1 MRSSPRTRPGRG
13 PQHIRGES
21 TRRQSP
27 HDLWLDATRTLPIL
41 DAQAQRTISGVTV
54 DIVVVGKDG
63 EVDTTLRTV
72 TIDKVERV
80 NKFASDV
87 RRIEVD
93 YEHHPTRRAEDSHTC
108 EILVHVN
115 QQLVKGSAA
124 ATEYAIA
131 LDRTLDKVEQQMRR
145 LHERRVGRRN
155 GARSR
160 GVRAAV
166 GADPDTTDVDADEPG
181 LVVKTKEFSV
191 KPMDV
196 EEAALQMDLLGHD
209 FFLFSNADSGRAA
222 VIYRRRDGQLGLIE
236 ATG

>member
-1 MRSSPRTRPGRG
+1 
-13 PQHIRGES
+13 
-21 TRRQSP
+21 
-27 HDLWLDATRTLPIL
+27 
-41 DAQAQRTISGVTV
+41 VTV
-54 DIVVVGKDG
+54 DIVVVGKHSA
-63 EVDTTLRTV
+63 VDAKLRAL
-72 TIDKVERV
+72 TIEKVERV
-80 NKFASDV
+80 HKFANDA

-93 YEHHPTRRAEDSHTC
+93 YQHHPTRRAEDSHTC

-115 QQLVKGSAA
+115 HHLVKGTAA
-124 ATEYAIA
+124 ATEYPIA

-160 GVRAAV
+160 GARGAV
-166 GADPDTTDVDADEPG
+166 GAVPDTGAAEADDEPG
-181 LVVKTKEFSV
+181 LVVKTKQFTV

-196 EEAALQMDLLGHD
+196 EEAALQMELLGHD
-209 FFLFSNADSGRAA
+209 FFLFSNADTGRAA

>member
-1 MRSSPRTRPGRG
+1 
-13 PQHIRGES
+13 
-21 TRRQSP
+21 
-27 HDLWLDATRTLPIL
+27 
-41 DAQAQRTISGVTV
+41 VTV
-54 DIVVVGKDG
+54 DIVVVGKHG
-63 EVDTTLRTV
+63 EVDANLRAL
-72 TIDKVERV
+72 TIEKVERV
-80 NKFASDV
+80 HKFANDA

-93 YEHHPTRRAEDSHTC
+93 FEHHPTRRAEDSHTC

-115 QQLVKGSAA
+115 HHLVKGTAA

-160 GVRAAV
+160 GTRAAV
-166 GADPDTTDVDADEPG
+166 GAVGDAAAVDADGDDEPG
-181 LVVKTKEFSV
+181 LVVKTKQFTV

-196 EEAALQMDLLGHD
+196 EEAALQMELLGHD

>member
-1 MRSSPRTRPGRG
+1 M
-13 PQHIRGES
+13 
-21 TRRQSP
+21 
-27 HDLWLDATRTLPIL
+27 
-41 DAQAQRTISGVTV
+41 
-54 DIVVVGKDG
+54 VGKPS
-63 EVDTTLRTV
+63 EVDANLRAF

-80 NKFASDV
+80 NKFANDV

-93 YEHHPTRRAEDSHTC
+93 YEHHPTRRSEDSHTC
-108 EILVHVN
+108 EILVHVS
-115 QQLVKGSAA
+115 QHLVKGTAA
-124 ATEYAIA
+124 ATEYGIA

-160 GVRAAV
+160 GVRDTV
-166 GADPDTTDVDADEPG
+166 GAVPDGAVVDSDGEGEPD
-181 LVVKTKEFSV
+181 LVVKTKQFNV